1 MDNNVSTESNCITV
15 RGAGAVWWSSG
26 LWLGI
31 TSISLMEHNYAVSDT
46 DWLATHNRQYLGR
59 GNLTNNQSNQQLS
72 TLQLALWCKIV
83 FQGFIA
89 DGLEQIKIR
98 DKIHQKG

>member
-1 MDNNVSTESNCITV
+1 MYPQSLIVLQFSV
-15 RGAGAVWWSSG
+15 LWLYGGPLG
-26 LWLGI
+26 LGWLGI

-72 TLQLALWCKIV
+72 TLQ
-83 FQGFIA
+83 
-89 DGLEQIKIR
+89 
-98 DKIHQKG
+98 H